1 MCQITLSSITS
12 GLTLIGIILCL
23 YTFGLIETV
32 WHLPSPNHRRRT
44 WLRKLIGNGSNSG
57 SNSNSIKSAV
67 GGNINLAK
75 NGISDVG
82 ADDDENDA
90 EEEEEKEEESA
101 DEEHEQSKF

>member
-1 MCQITLSSITS
+1 M
-12 GLTLIGIILCL
+12 
-23 YTFGLIETV
+23 

-44 WLRKLIGNGSNSG
+44 WLRKLIGNGGNSG
-57 SNSNSIKSAV
+57 SSSNRIKSAV

-90 EEEEEKEEESA
+90 EEEEEESA